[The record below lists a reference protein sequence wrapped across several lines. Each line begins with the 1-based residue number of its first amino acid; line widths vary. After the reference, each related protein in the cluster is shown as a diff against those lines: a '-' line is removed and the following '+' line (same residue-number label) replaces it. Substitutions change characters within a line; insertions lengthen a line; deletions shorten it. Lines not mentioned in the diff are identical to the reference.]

1 MAPETADMT
10 VFLAVVRQGSFSRA
24 ARSLLVSQPS
34 VSERVVRLERA
45 VGMRL
50 FERGARGTSLT
61 PAGSRFLPYA
71 ERVLDLL
78 DEATRE
84 VHAVE
89 RARPLRIGVHTTFA
103 HRAVPLVLD
112 AIGQPPPKL
121 TVRDAHSDQ
130 VIAMLLDG
138 VIDVGF
144 VLPGARPP
152 QLRFVRLPSD
162 PVVPVCSP
170 SHDLAGANRLTLAAL
185 QDRAI
190 ALNRWGAG
198 AELFTDQLLA
208 AGVAEDQITECSD
221 GVTALRLARDHGYVA
236 LVSRSLVSDAIDAGD
251 LVRVPLRPAPRWSV
265 PLALAYRAGDHR
277 EPAIAALRRAASAVV

>member
-1 MAPETADMT
+1 MT
-10 VFLAVVRQGSFSRA
+10 VFLVVVRQASFSRA
-24 ARSLLVSQPS
+24 ATSLLVSQPA
-34 VSERVVRLERA
+34 VSERIARLERA
-45 VGMRL
+45 LGTKL
-50 FERGARGTSLT
+50 FDRGARGTSLT

-71 ERVLDLL
+71 ERVLDVL

-89 RARPLRIGVHTTFA
+89 HARPLRIGVHTTFA

-112 AIGQPPPKL
+112 AVGQPAPKI

-152 QLRFVRLPSD
+152 QLRFVRLAAD

-170 SHDLAGANRLTLAAL
+170 SHDLAGARRVAL
-185 QDRAI
+185 GALRGRAI

-208 AGVAEDQITECSD
+208 AGVAEDKILECSD
-221 GVTALRLARDHGYVA
+221 GVTAMRLARDHGYIA
-236 LVSRSLVSDAIDAGD
+236 LVTRSLLSDAITAGD
-251 LVRVPLRPAPRWSV
+251 LSRVPLRPAPRWSV
-265 PLALAYRAGDHR
+265 PLALAYRATDHR
-277 EPAIAALRRAASAVV
+277 EPAIAAVRRAAST

>member
-1 MAPETADMT
+1 MS

-24 ARSLLVSQPS
+24 ASSLLVSQPS
-34 VSERVVRLERA
+34 VSERIVRLERTL
-45 VGMRL
+45 GTKL

-71 ERVLDLL
+71 ERVFDLL
-78 DEATRE
+78 DEATHE
-84 VHAVE
+84 VSAVE

-112 AIGQPPPKL
+112 AIDQPPPKV

-152 QLRFVRLPSD
+152 QLRFVHLVAD
-162 PVVPVCSP
+162 PVVAVCSR
-170 SHDLAGANRLTLAAL
+170 SHDLAGARQVKLEAL
-185 QDRAI
+185 RGRPI

-198 AELFTDQLLA
+198 ADVFADQLLA
-208 AGVAEDQITECSD
+208 AGVNDEQITECSD
-221 GVTALRLARDHGYVA
+221 GVTAMRLARDHGYIA
-236 LVSRSLVSDAIDAGD
+236 LVTRSLVRDAIDGGE
-251 LVRVPLRPAPRWSV
+251 VRRLPLRPAPRWSV
-265 PLALAYRAGDHR
+265 PLALAYRAADHR
-277 EPAIAALRRAASAVV
+277 EPAIVALRRAAPTA

>member
-1 MAPETADMT
+1 
-10 VFLAVVRQGSFSRA
+10 
-24 ARSLLVSQPS
+24 
-34 VSERVVRLERA
+34 
-45 VGMRL
+45 MRL

-152 QLRFVRLPSD
+152 QLRFVRLPAD

-170 SHDLAGANRLTLAAL
+170 YHDLAGAHRLTLAAL

-221 GVTALRLARDHGYVA
+221 GVTVLRLAA
-236 LVSRSLVSDAIDAGD
+236 ITATSRSCPDHSSAMRSMPVTSCVCRFA
-251 LVRVPLRPAPRWSV
+251 RR
-265 PLALAYRAGDHR
+265 RAGAFR
-277 EPAIAALRRAASAVV
+277 WRSRTGPVIIGSRRSPPCAAPLSTVV

>member
-1 MAPETADMT
+1 
-10 VFLAVVRQGSFSRA
+10 
-24 ARSLLVSQPS
+24 
-34 VSERVVRLERA
+34 VRLERTL
-45 VGMRL
+45 GTKL
-50 FERGARGTSLT
+50 FERRARGTTLT

-71 ERVLDLL
+71 ERVFDLL
-78 DEATRE
+78 DEAANE

-112 AIGQPPPKL
+112 AVGQPPPKI

-152 QLRFVRLPSD
+152 QLRFVRLAAD
-162 PVVPVCSP
+162 PVVPVCSR
-170 SHDLAGANRLTLAAL
+170 SHDLAGAWQVKLEAMRG
-185 QDRAI
+185 RPI

-198 AELFTDQLLA
+198 ADLFIDQLLT
-208 AGVAEDQITECSD
+208 AGVTDEQITDCSD
-221 GVTALRLARDHGYVA
+221 GVTAMRLARDHGYVA
-236 LVSRSLVSDAIDAGD
+236 LVTRSLVRDAIDAGD
-251 LVRVPLRPAPRWSV
+251 LERLRLRPAPRWSV
-265 PLALAYRAGDHR
+265 PLALAYRAVDHR
-277 EPAIAALRRAASAVV
+277 EPAIVAVRDRIATTNPRRR